1 MAAALVLLV
10 AVDTGITGWLL
21 AHHFAARRMLADLG
35 GIVQANSHDIEAICV
50 QLGTVDDG

>member
-1 MAAALVLLV
+1 MAAALVFLV